1 MRQCTGCGRYDSE
14 PLGFNKNGNPY
25 LACCPDNNYVE
36 VNDIKIYSE
45 LQIVQSL
52 KHHNILDSEIHK
64 IISFMEP
71 MEIPSDEEIKSYS
84 DRYSTMHEDVSD
96 KLGKYLVSA
105 IHIDGAKWMKEQII
119 GLETNNIE
127 ELK

>member
-1 MRQCTGCGRYDSE
+1 MKQCTGCGRYDSE

-36 VNDIKIYSE
+36 VNDMKIYSE

-52 KHHNILDSEIHK
+52 KHYNILDSEIHK

-71 MEIPSDEEIKSYS
+71 MDIPSDEEIEEETKGFMFEKNKAVFYN
-84 DRYSTMHEDVSD
+84 
-96 KLGKYLVSA
+96 
-105 IHIDGAKWMKEQII
+105 GAKWMKEQII

-127 ELK
+127 EPK

>member
-1 MRQCTGCGRYDSE
+1 MKQCKGCGRYDSE

-36 VNDIKIYSE
+36 VNDMKIYSE

-71 MEIPSDEEIKSYS
+71 IELPSDENIEEKAEFLFPTVNRMGGTTYIAHKSFI
-84 DRYSTMHEDVSD
+84 E
-96 KLGKYLVSA
+96 
-105 IHIDGAKWMKEQII
+105 GAKWMKEMILNQ
-119 GLETNNIE
+119 N
-127 ELK
+127 K

>member
-1 MRQCTGCGRYDSE
+1 MRKCTGCGRYDSE

-36 VNDIKIYSE
+36 VNDMKIYSE

-52 KHHNILDSEIHK
+52 KHRNILDSEIHK

-71 MEIPSDEEIKSYS
+71 MEIPSDEEIEVERK
-84 DRYSTMHEDVSD
+84 RYGVHGVLFS
-96 KLGKYLVSA
+96 
-105 IHIDGAKWMKEQII
+105 DGALWMREQII

-127 ELK
+127 AI

>member
-36 VNDIKIYSE
+36 VNDMKIYSE

-64 IISFMEP
+64 IISFLEP
-71 MEIPSDEEIKSYS
+71 IELPSDEHI
-84 DRYSTMHEDVSD
+84 EDNAYTD
-96 KLGKYLVSA
+96 KIVAKWEYERQVGFER
-105 IHIDGAKWMKEQII
+105 GAKWMKEQII

-127 ELK
+127 ESKQII